1 MSRTDAKLYGE
12 RPRPAFTYRGS
23 RPQDAARGA
32 AAYRLKAA
40 QLRRGMTRR
49 EMDAEREAVRRFI
62 TDGKVNRGFT
72 PGRLMTLVQQ
82 MVS

>member
-1 MSRTDAKLYGE
+1 MLE
-12 RPRPAFTYRGS
+12 
-23 RPQDAARGA
+23 
-32 AAYRLKAA
+32 AA

-62 TDGKVNRGFT
+62 TDGTINRGFT
-72 PGRLMTLVQQ
+72 GGRLMELIQQ